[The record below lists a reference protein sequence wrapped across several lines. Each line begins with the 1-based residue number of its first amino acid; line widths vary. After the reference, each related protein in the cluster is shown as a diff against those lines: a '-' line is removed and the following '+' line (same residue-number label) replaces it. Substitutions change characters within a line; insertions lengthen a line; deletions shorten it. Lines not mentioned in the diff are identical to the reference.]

1 MKSEIQQSFD
11 TDLTRQDVQDL
22 SRADAVTA
30 FFARLGYDTG
40 TLTLQTAGNLG
51 ITADST
57 SRPIKKIELIAN
69 QEGSLQVY
77 LFELQSI
84 TVGHTRALARAFRN
98 RAGNYLLAADQ

>member
-22 SRADAVTA
+22 SSADAVTA

-40 TLTLQTAGNLG
+40 TRTPQTAGNLG
-51 ITADST
+51 ITADIT

-69 QEGSLQVY
+69 HKRACFRSTCSS
-77 LFELQSI
+77 F
-84 TVGHTRALARAFRN
+84 RALRSGTRE
-98 RAGNYLLAADQ
+98 R